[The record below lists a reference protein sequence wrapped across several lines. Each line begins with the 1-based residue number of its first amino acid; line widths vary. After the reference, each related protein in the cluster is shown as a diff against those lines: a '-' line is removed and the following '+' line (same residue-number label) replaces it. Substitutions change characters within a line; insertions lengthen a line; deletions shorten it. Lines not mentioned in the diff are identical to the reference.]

1 MSRTVEIATTING
14 EEVTYHVAAN
24 TLLIDLLR
32 QKAGTNSVKRS
43 CEAQICG
50 ACTVLVDGKP
60 FSSCTTLAADIEGTS
75 VLTLEGLGSTEM
87 LDPLQEAFLKF
98 DALQC
103 GYCTA
108 GFILSA
114 KALLDRTPD
123 ASREEIIHHLKG
135 NLCRCTGYTK
145 IIEAVVH
152 VASA

>member
-1 MSRTVEIATTING
+1 MSRTVEVATTING
-14 EEVTYHVAAN
+14 KEVAHHVPAN

-32 QKAGTNSVKRS
+32 DRAGTKSVKRS

-60 FSSCTTLAADIEGTS
+60 FSSCTTLAADIDGAS
-75 VLTLEGLGSTEM
+75 VLTLEGLGTAEA

-98 DALQC
+98 SALQC

-114 KALLDRTPD
+114 KALLDKTPD

-152 VASA
+152 AASA